1 MSIKEILEEL
11 PKLSREERQQLRTRL
26 DSEDFPE
33 TDALL
38 AAVEEGFR
46 SMEQGPMRSLE
57 EARTTVKRCATR
69 SK

>member
-33 TDALL
+33 TDACSCRGG
-38 AAVEEGFR
+38 VPFHGTGIDEK
-46 SMEQGPMRSLE
+46 P
-57 EARTTVKRCATR
+57 
-69 SK
+69 

>member
-11 PKLSREERQQLRTRL
+11 PKPSREERQQLRTWL

-38 AAVEEGFR
+38 AAVEEGSVPWNR
-46 SMEQGPMRSLE
+46 DP
-57 EARTTVKRCATR
+57 
-69 SK
+69 